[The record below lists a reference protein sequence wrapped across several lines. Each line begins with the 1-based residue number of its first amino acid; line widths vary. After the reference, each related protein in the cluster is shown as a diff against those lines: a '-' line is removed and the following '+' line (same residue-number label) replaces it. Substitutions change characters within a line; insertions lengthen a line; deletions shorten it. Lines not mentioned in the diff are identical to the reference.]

1 MKITVR
7 LVSALL
13 AGAADCELGI
23 LRREG
28 VSGIGCKQRG
38 NRHGI
43 VRGQHDHR
51 SFPER
56 CQWLY

>member
-13 AGAADCELGI
+13 AALLTVSLASC
-23 LRREG
+23 REG